1 MQTYTSARTLMGTL
15 TGDSSSANLTTMDS
29 LHNEAIRE
37 VVTSKPWG
45 FRQKTWTRSTETD
58 NVHQFPSDCEKIL
71 NVTVTIGSTKYTPRR
86 VKSREEWDRLTQST
100 VTSNTPEAYFIFGR
114 TYSFYPAPSSATSNA
129 ITVSG
134 QKAVKDLSIADY
146 TTGGILTATNG
157 STAIV
162 GTTTVWTAAMAG
174 RHLRIT
180 DSDTANKGDGQWYEI
195 ASVESATA
203 LTLVS
208 PYEGTSISS
217 GNAAYTIGQTSIIPE
232 DHQMVP
238 IYRAV
243 QRYFEFVQPEKD
255 RAELARNNYLEGLQR
270 LSAEFG
276 STAV

>member
-1 MQTYTSARTLMGTL
+1 MGTL
-15 TGDSSSANLTTMDS
+15 TGDSSSANLTTMDT

-45 FRQKTWTRSTETD
+45 FRQKTWARSTETD
-58 NVHQFPSDCEKIL
+58 NVHQLPSDCEKVL
-71 NVTVTIGSTKYTPRR
+71 NITVTISSTKYSPKR
-86 VKSREEWDRLTQST
+86 VKDRATWDRLTQST
-100 VTSNTPEAYFIFGR
+100 NTSNTPEAYFIFGR
-114 TYSFYPAPSSATSNA
+114 TYSFYPAPSSATTDA
-129 ITVSG
+129 ITISG

-146 TTGGILTATNG
+146 TTGGVLTATNG

-162 GTTTVWTAAMAG
+162 GTGTTWTAAMAG

-195 ASVESATA
+195 ASVESATT

-208 PYEGTSISS
+208 PYEGTSISA

-232 DHQMVP
+232 DHQMTP
-238 IYRAV
+238 IFRAV
-243 QRYFEFVQPEKD
+243 ARYFKYVQPEPE
-255 RAELARNNYLEGLQR
+255 RAKEAMADFVDGMSR
-270 LSAEFG
+270 LTAEFG